1 MYSISLRILE
11 TDRSYDIARLVQIG
25 CKYDCSLHI
34 QNNLGSYDVKSI
46 MGMMSMNPRD
56 GVLTIRSDGPREK
69 EAAEEVCAFFEQSLN
84 ISRI

>member
-1 MYSISLRILE
+1 MYSISLRISD

-25 CKYDCSLHI
+25 CMHDCSVSI
-34 QNNLGSYDVKSI
+34 QNNLGTYDVKSI

-56 GVLTIRSDGPREK
+56 GVLTIRADGTDEQ
-69 EAAEEVCAFFEQSLN
+69 EAAEEICRFFETSLG